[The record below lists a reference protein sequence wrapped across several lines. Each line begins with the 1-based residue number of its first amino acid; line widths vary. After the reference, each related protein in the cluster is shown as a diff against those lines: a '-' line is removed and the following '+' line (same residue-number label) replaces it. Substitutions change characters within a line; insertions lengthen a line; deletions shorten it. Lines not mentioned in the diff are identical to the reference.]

1 MELRIENV
9 ELRMGKG
16 VKEIRKPSF
25 QQFLILNS

>member
-16 VKEIRKPSF
+16 VQGIRKPSF